1 MTFTQQVNTT
11 QSTMNATDWEK
22 ILDTLPPNANEPTVV
37 NVFVEPLLEALG
49 FGKTERHIGFK
60 TGNGNDAADYA
71 ARKNTENDVFLNSN
85 KNPYLLIE
93 AKGRNINLADASPSC
108 RSAKAQLKRYLLSP
122 NGRTAEWGIITN
134 SIFIQLFRCHG
145 KAVFPVT
152 DNILIKKDNIVDIIT
167 RLKHL
172 IENTP
177 KALTVCVYNNKGGVG
192 KTTTIINLAAVLR
205 KHEKKVLLVDFDS
218 QADTTR
224 SLGLKPGKISL
235 SECLLDT
242 TLNVKDAVV
251 PFNHV
256 AKTGKSVHLFD
267 TFPADERLE
276 DYTNSETAAK
286 IQKKIARL
294 RDMLRTFTDS
304 YDYIL
309 IDCPT
314 QWLFFSQSGIYASD
328 VVLIPTK
335 HNGLNSL
342 NNAAK
347 VIEKFIPEIQDERN
361 DGGPIALPIFFNGEK
376 ISDNALTITNAE
388 IKKLITQDRD
398 LLPYFYPKAQP
409 GNFDTTIFHIPAY
422 ASVANAAFAHL
433 PAVFMH
439 KVILDYYDRLAKEY
453 FLHG

>member
-1 MTFTQQVNTT
+1 MAFAHKMNTT
-11 QSTMNATDWEK
+11 QSIMNTTDWDK
-22 ILDTLPPNANEPTVV
+22 ILDTLPLDAKEPTVV
-37 NVFVEPLLEALG
+37 NIFIEPLLQALG
-49 FGKTERHIGFK
+49 FEKTERQIEFK

-71 ARKNTENDVFLNSN
+71 ARKNTGDDIFLHSN
-85 KNPYLLIE
+85 KNPYLLVE
-93 AKGRNINLADASPSC
+93 AKGRNINLADESPSC
-108 RSAKAQLKRYLLSP
+108 RSTKAQLKRYLLSP

-145 KAVFPVT
+145 KAIVPAT
-152 DNILIKKDNIVDIIT
+152 ENILIDRENITDIVT
-167 RLKHL
+167 RFRHL

-192 KTTTIINLAAVLR
+192 KTTTIINLAAILR
-205 KHEKKVLLVDFDS
+205 KNGKNVLLVDFDS
-218 QADTTR
+218 QADTTT
-224 SLGLKPGKISL
+224 SLGLKPGRICL
-235 SECLLDT
+235 SDCLLDT
-242 TLNVKDAVV
+242 ALDIKDAVV
-251 PFNHV
+251 PFNHAV
-256 AKTGKSVHLFD
+256 KPGKSVHLFD
-267 TFPADERLE
+267 TLPADERLE
-276 DYTNSETAAK
+276 EYTDSETAAK
-286 IQKKIARL
+286 IQKKTARL
-294 RDMLRTFTDS
+294 RDLLRTFIHS

-328 VVLIPTK
+328 VVLIPAK
-335 HNGLNSL
+335 HNGRTSL
-342 NNAAK
+342 HNAAR
-347 VIEKFIPEIQDERN
+347 VIKNFIPEIQKERN

-376 ISDNALTITNAE
+376 TNDNSLSIANSE
-388 IKKLITQDRD
+388 IKQLISQDRD
-398 LLPYFYPKAQP
+398 LLPYFYPKARN